1 METEERTTLHAVDE
15 THQPAALE
23 KGSLLK
29 RVHREW
35 KTLAQLGTPI
45 LIAQLAQMANGVIDT
60 LMAGRAS
67 ADDLTGVAIGNSL
80 WIPIFLFVLGVLNAQ
95 QPLISG
101 FNGGRQHH
109 RIMPIAWHGIYFAL
123 FAATAAILIL
133 NNLDGLLV
141 TLQLNAQPAQI
152 TSGYLFAFSWGI
164 PALLLIIALRG
175 LTDGLGHTRIIMVFT
190 LISVTINTPLNYIFI
205 FGKLGMPAMG
215 GVGCGWATAI
225 SNWISLFALLIY
237 LHRAAAFK
245 QFRLWSHRIRLQKI
259 HMQELLRLGIP
270 IGFTIFV
277 EAIMFSVIALLLAPL
292 GSVIIAGHQI
302 ALNIVSVLFMVPL
315 SMGMALTLRISFLI
329 GAGQPDCARLVARSS
344 IFMALTM
351 ALSFALLLMSNR
363 VFITSFYSTET
374 RVLETAVHL
383 LWFGAIFQIADVL
396 QVNFIS
402 ALRGFKDTKIPMIIM
417 LLSFW
422 VIGVPLGYILTFTD
436 WLFPAMGAAGFWI
449 GLIAGLSH
457 AAFWLLIRLIRV
469 SRKQISPATLSMN
482 DMKPKKT

>member
-1 METEERTTLHAVDE
+1 METEQKISPQVIDE
-15 THQPAALE
+15 THQPVALE

-29 RVHREW
+29 RYQTEW
-35 KTLAQLGTPI
+35 KTIAQLGIPI
-45 LIAQLAQMANGVIDT
+45 LIAQLAQITNGVIDT

-67 ADDLTGVAIGNSL
+67 ADDLTGVAIGTSL

-101 FNGGRQHH
+101 FNGAKQYH
-109 RIMPIAWHGIYFAL
+109 RIMPIAWHGIFFAL
-123 FAATAAILIL
+123 FAAVTSMLIL
-133 NNLDGLLV
+133 NNLNPLLIL
-141 TLQLNAQPAQI
+141 LQLDTRPAQI

-164 PALLLIIALRG
+164 PAILLIIALRG

-190 LISVTINTPLNYIFI
+190 LISVSINTPLNYIFI

-215 GVGCGWATAI
+215 GIGCGWATAI
-225 SNWISLFALLIY
+225 SNWVSLMALLLY
-237 LHRAAAFK
+237 LHRASAFK
-245 QFRLWSHRIRLQKI
+245 QFRLWSHRIRLQKV
-259 HMQELLRLGIP
+259 HMMELLHLGIP

-292 GSVIIAGHQI
+292 GSTIIAGHQI

-315 SMGMALTLRISFLI
+315 SLGMALTLRISFLI
-329 GAGQPDCARLVARSS
+329 GAGQPECASLVARSS
-344 IFMALTM
+344 IFMALTI
-351 ALSFALLLMSNR
+351 ALSFALLLMNNR
-363 VFITSFYSTET
+363 EFITGFYSSEPE
-374 RVLETAVHL
+374 VLDTAVKL

-396 QVNFIS
+396 QVNIIS
-402 ALRGFKDTKIPMIIM
+402 ALRGFKDTRIPMIIM

-436 WLFPAMGAAGFWI
+436 WLLPAMGAAGFWI

-469 SRKQISPATLSMN
+469 SRKEKSMI
-482 DMKPKKT
+482 